1 LVLPISI
8 LFIAAALRL
17 IDFAGAKHG
26 TDEVAVDEETKKLLP
41 PRRRKHG
48 TKP

>member
-1 LVLPISI
+1 MLVLPISI

-17 IDFAGAKHG
+17 IDFAGAKHAA
-26 TDEVAVDEETKKLLP
+26 DEVILEEQEKKVL
-41 PRRRKHG
+41 PRRRHG